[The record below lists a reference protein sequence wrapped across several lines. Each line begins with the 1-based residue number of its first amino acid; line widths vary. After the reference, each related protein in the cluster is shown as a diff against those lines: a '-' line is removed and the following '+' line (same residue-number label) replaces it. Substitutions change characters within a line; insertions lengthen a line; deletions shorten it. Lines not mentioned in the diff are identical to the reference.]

1 MKPLIQKDIGLLMFK
16 AVLFTVAKIWK
27 QPVSIN
33 GWMDKENVVS
43 VHTSTMEY
51 CSDIKKNE
59 ILPFAT
65 TSMEFES
72 FMLSKI
78 S

>member
-33 GWMDKENVVS
+33 G
-43 VHTSTMEY
+43 
-51 CSDIKKNE
+51 
-59 ILPFAT
+59 
-65 TSMEFES
+65 
-72 FMLSKI
+72 
-78 S
+78 